1 MKIAYILPALINR
14 GPIKVVYELIME
26 LKDNHQISIFYLK
39 ESKEEK
45 IEFGFGVE
53 EKKINLFQTIE
64 FEKFDIIHSHGVLP
78 DLYVK
83 FHSKKIKKA
92 KILTTLHNVASEDF
106 RYQYGF
112 LKSKIML
119 NLWNYATSSHDKIV
133 VLSEYAKRDYIK
145 YWKNKNISIVHN
157 GISTKYLLQDIND
170 KRVLE
175 LKERYIL
182 LGCFGMISSVKGFE
196 QVIRALAKLNNHAL
210 LIVGDGVD
218 AQKLKKL
225 SKDLKV
231 DDRVYFTGFKKEIL
245 SYISLTDVVVVPSY
259 SEGFSLVVIE
269 AMMMK
274 KEIIVSDIEIFDE
287 LFELHRFK
295 LGDIDSLANVVKSV
309 TVNQNEKNYKQFLEK
324 FTSKL
329 MAKNYLKL
337 YKSLWGEKL

>member
-14 GPIKVVYELIME
+14 GPIKVVYELTEE
-26 LKDNHQISIFYLK
+26 LRKDHQITIFYLK
-39 ESKEEK
+39 ENAKDE
-45 IEFGFGVE
+45 IDFGVE
-53 EKKINLFQTIE
+53 VKKISLFQTIE
-64 FEKFDIIHSHGVLP
+64 FDEFDIVHSHGVLP
-78 DLYVK
+78 DLYIK
-83 FHSKKIKKA
+83 LHTKKIKKA
-92 KILTTLHNVASEDF
+92 KTLTTLHNVAGEDF
-106 RYQYGF
+106 RHQYGF

-133 VLSEYAKRDYIK
+133 VLSEYAKREYLK

-157 GISTKYLLQDIND
+157 GISTKYLLHDIND
-170 KRVLE
+170 KRALE

-196 QVIRALAKLNNHAL
+196 QVIRALPKLQNYAL

-218 AQKLKKL
+218 AQKLKDL

-231 DDRVYFTGFKKEIL
+231 NDRVYFTGFKREIL
-245 SYISLTDVVVVPSY
+245 SYMNLTDVVVVPSY
-259 SEGFSLVVIE
+259 SEGFSLVIVE
-269 AMMMK
+269 AMRMK
-274 KEIIVSDIEIFDE
+274 KEIVVSDIEIFDE
-287 LFELHRFK
+287 LFDLPKFR
-295 LGDIDSLANVVKSV
+295 LDDVDSLADVIKSV
-309 TVNQNEKNYKQFLEK
+309 TVKANEKNYKQFLEK